1 MDVFSLHPNLPHVL
15 TLVFGFISCLISGT
29 LAIGEGIVF
38 MLLFEIS
45 RSYGLF
51 GENTSRFKGVLL
63 SQVLS
68 AFSQLPIVVA
78 GRHEMSYVLGYGLF
92 MVVVS
97 MCSITMGVDFLLSG
111 HEGEAMRFSAPLFML
126 FSFHQLLKWSVK
138 FGEER
143 LAAASGDRP
152 SSTTDI
158 STSST
163 SRRHATL
170 DPTGTY
176 VVSPCTGV
184 SEVHDWASEEASEVP
199 LDALSKFLQELRREP
214 QSLSVL
220 HRVTSRADVNTCL
233 NFLQLHVFRDD
244 GEVVTDRQLSFC
256 IASLIRDEVSC
267 CKDLT
272 TLLREDS
279 LASKMVG
286 M

>member
-1 MDVFSLHPNLPHVL
+1 MDAISLHPALPHVL

-38 MLLFEIS
+38 MLLYEIS

-51 GENTSRFKGVLL
+51 GENPSRFKGVLL

-68 AFSQLPIVVA
+68 AFSQLPIVIA
-78 GRHEMSYVLGYGLF
+78 GRHEMSYVMGYGLF

-97 MCSITMGVDFLLSG
+97 LCSITMGVGLLLSG
-111 HEGEAMRFSAPLFML
+111 HEGEAMRFSAPLFMV
-126 FSFHQLLKWSVK
+126 FSFYQLLKWAAK

-143 LAAASGDRP
+143 LTGTP
-152 SSTTDI
+152 SSTGGT
-158 STSST
+158 
-163 SRRHATL
+163 HVTL

-176 VVSPCTGV
+176 VVSVHSGV
-184 SEVHDWASEEASEVP
+184 PEVHDASTEDSSEFP
-199 LDALSKFLQELRREP
+199 LDALSKLLHELGREP
-214 QSLSVL
+214 SRLCVL
-220 HRVTSRADVNTCL
+220 HRVNSRADVNTCL
-233 NFLQLHVFRDD
+233 NFLQLRVFPDD
-244 GEVVTDRQLSFC
+244 GQAATDRQISNC
-256 IASLIRDEVSC
+256 IASLIRDEVAC

-286 M
+286 AYCPSF